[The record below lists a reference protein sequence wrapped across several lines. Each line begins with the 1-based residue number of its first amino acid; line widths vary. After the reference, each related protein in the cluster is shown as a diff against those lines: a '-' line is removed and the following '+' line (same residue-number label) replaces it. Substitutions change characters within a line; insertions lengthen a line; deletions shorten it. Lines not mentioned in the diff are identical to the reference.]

1 MSFND
6 VKTLVEHLNLLG
18 YPQHVSIGSLY
29 TPHGS
34 AAAFKIVAEILRW
47 LIESLE
53 PGAQLIGGTSNE
65 SERVL
70 LIKSAAEILVTKA
83 GIKVNPRK
91 LYSSSAASAGELL
104 KITNVLIRAPEED
117 LENPDE
123 DVRSVPEIDLSDKV
137 GMRRLSERISLK
149 TDCLSR
155 WTPFDE
161 SENSLL
167 S

>member
-18 YPQHVSIGSLY
+18 YPQHVSIGALY

-34 AAAFKIVAEILRW
+34 AAAFHIVADILRW
-47 LIESLE
+47 LIERLE
-53 PGAQLIGGTSNE
+53 PGAQLIGGTASE

-104 KITNVLIRAPEED
+104 KITNTLRKAPVD
-117 LENPDE
+117 LESHEDE
-123 DVRSVPEIDLSDKV
+123 DDVRSTPEIDLSDKV
-137 GMRRLSERISLK
+137 SEREKKRKSHTTFL
-149 TDCLSR
+149 
-155 WTPFDE
+155 
-161 SENSLL
+161 
-167 S
+167 